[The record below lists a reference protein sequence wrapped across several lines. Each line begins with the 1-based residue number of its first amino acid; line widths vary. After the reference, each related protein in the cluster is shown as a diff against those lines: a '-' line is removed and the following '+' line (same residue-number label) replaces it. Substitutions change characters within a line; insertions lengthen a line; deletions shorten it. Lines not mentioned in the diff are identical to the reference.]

1 LLTISKERP
10 VLIALA
16 RAGRN
21 PTACGIFAHPASP
34 WNTAYLLY
42 DQLSRREIIL
52 HSAAIAVRQVAA
64 YLANEESVPA
74 IREIVFK
81 IDVRDFIVWYESEG
95 EERWATPRTAALLR
109 DLDDACALVGEC
121 GEYRPDLNFVRPV
134 PFHGKQSAAN
144 LAMHLLRHHGN
155 SKSYSC
161 DFSSRLI
168 QSADVCYVG
177 SFELPIR

>member
-1 LLTISKERP
+1 

-21 PTACGIFAHPASP
+21 PTACGIFAHPDSS

-52 HSAAIAVRQVAA
+52 HSAAIAVRQVTA

-81 IDVRDFIVWYESEG
+81 IDARDFIVWYERG
-95 EERWATPRTAALLR
+95 RGALG
-109 DLDDACALVGEC
+109 DASHRC
-121 GEYRPDLNFVRPV
+121 
-134 PFHGKQSAAN
+134 SAA
-144 LAMHLLRHHGN
+144 RP
-155 SKSYSC
+155 
-161 DFSSRLI
+161 R
-168 QSADVCYVG
+168 
-177 SFELPIR
+177 

>member
-16 RAGRN
+16 RAGKN

-95 EERWATPRTAALLR
+95 EERRARSAGRRLAPLLCCATSMMLVRWLASAASTARTSRSSGRCLFMASSRRPTSQWISCDTTGTVSRILVTFLR
-109 DLDDACALVGEC
+109 D
-121 GEYRPDLNFVRPV
+121 
-134 PFHGKQSAAN
+134 
-144 LAMHLLRHHGN
+144 
-155 SKSYSC
+155 
-161 DFSSRLI
+161 
-168 QSADVCYVG
+168 
-177 SFELPIR
+177 